1 MVKVSFPPWQPR
13 EEDYLQIFREQ
24 NPWYKEGRVPETL
37 APPVP
42 RSLAKSL
49 WKRLKHNEPSRFQ
62 VVLGP
67 RRVGKSTA
75 MYQTVQRLLDDGV
88 GVQRLVWLRMDH
100 PLLMQLDLGALLRMW
115 LPEMAKVTPQ
125 KPIYVFLDEVTYAKK
140 WDVWLKTFF
149 DERWP
154 ICLVGSS
161 SATAA
166 LRQGRLESGVG
177 RWEEQYLAPYL
188 LHEFLELHGQGVT
201 IPIAETLSETLEAS
215 LDQMPA
221 LTAVAAQRRRYLLTG
236 GFPELLMLQQPTDEA
251 GMLLH
256 SQRTLRSDAVERAI
270 YKDIPQTFG
279 VGDPMLLERVLYT
292 LAGQFT
298 GILSPSS
305 ICQNLG
311 GLTQPTL
318 DRYLSYLERAFLVFT
333 LTNYSGREA
342 TRQMRGRKLYFVDGA
357 VRNAAL
363 QRGLGPLSDQQEMGL
378 LLENL
383 VAGHL
388 HALSQQSQVRL
399 HYWRDGNDEVDFVY
413 DHPTAPLAFEIG
425 SSMSHSR
432 KGLQAL
438 IKRFPRFQQRCY
450 IVTPDAMIV
459 RPSSRPD
466 GIGMLPLDLL
476 LLVLG
481 MQAEKDL
488 TQRLAPSP

>member
-1 MVKVSFPPWQPR
+1 
-13 EEDYLQIFREQ
+13 
-24 NPWYKEGRVPETL
+24 
-37 APPVP
+37 
-42 RSLAKSL
+42 
-49 WKRLKHNEPSRFQ
+49 
-62 VVLGP
+62 
-67 RRVGKSTA
+67 
-75 MYQTVQRLLDDGV
+75 MYQTVQRLLDEGIEFA
-88 GVQRLVWLRMDH
+88 RLVWLRMDH
-100 PLLMQLDLGALLRMW
+100 PLLMQFDLGTLLRIW
-115 LPEMAKVTPQ
+115 LQTMPEATLQ
-125 KPIYVFLDEVTYAKK
+125 EPIYVFLDEVTYAKK

-154 ICLVGSS
+154 ICVVGSS

-166 LRQGRLESGVG
+166 LRQGRLESGAG
-177 RWEEQYLAPYL
+177 RWDEQYLAPYL

-201 IPIAETLSETLEAS
+201 LPIAETLSETLDAS
-215 LDQMPA
+215 LEKVPT

-236 GFPELLMLQQPTDEA
+236 GFPELLLQQQPTDEA
-251 GMLLH
+251 STLLH
-256 SQRTLRSDAVERAI
+256 SQLTLRNDAVERAI
-270 YKDIPQTFG
+270 YKDIPQAFE
-279 VGDPMLLERVLYT
+279 VGNPMLLERVLYT

-298 GILSPSS
+298 GIVSPGK
-305 ICQNLG
+305 ICKDL

-413 DHPTAPLAFEIG
+413 DHPTMPLAFEIG

-432 KGLQAL
+432 KGLQAF

-450 IVTPDAMIV
+450 IVAPDAMTV
-459 RPSSRPD
+459 RPSSRSD

-488 TQRLAPSP
+488 AQRLTPGP